1 MLFAID
7 FLIRRLAQGAI
18 IVVAIALLIF
28 TLLRVVPGD
37 PVRLMLGPMVSP
49 SVAEQTAKDLG
60 LRDPIIVQFGR
71 YMGHVLQGDFGRSF
85 VRSAQGGSTGGSRG
99 ESTFDA
105 SNRASVIEL
114 IVTTLPYSLL
124 LAGLAFLISLAVAL
138 PLGVWAGLN
147 AGRWPDR
154 FALYLSSVLV
164 SLPNVWLGLVFIF
177 LLSAKTGW
185 LPAIGYQNWTYA
197 ILPALVLAVEL
208 IPVIVRSLSVSVS
221 SNLLD
226 PYVSVG
232 QIRGL
237 TRARMIGAH
246 VLRNSSIPLL
256 NLLGIQAVGLILGG
270 LFVIEYVFNYPGIG
284 LLMINAVFQRD
295 FPIIQAIA
303 IFSCVALV
311 LVNILVDF
319 ASTTIDR
326 RLQY

>member
-1 MLFAID
+1 MLFALD
-7 FLIRRLAQGAI
+7 FFIRRLAQGAI
-18 IVVAIALLIF
+18 IVAAIALLIF

-49 SVAEQTAKDLG
+49 SVAEQTATELG

-71 YMGHVLQGDFGRSF
+71 YMAQVLQGDFGRSF

-105 SNRASVIEL
+105 SNRAPVIDL
-114 IVTTLPYSLL
+114 IATTLPYSLL
-124 LAGLAFLISLAVAL
+124 LAGLAFLMSLVVAI
-138 PLGVWAGLN
+138 PLGIWAGLN
-147 AGRWPDR
+147 AGKWPDR
-154 FALYLSSVLV
+154 LALYIGSILV

-177 LLSAKTGW
+177 LLSAKAGL

-197 ILPALVLAVEL
+197 ILPAMVLAVEL

-221 SNLLD
+221 SNLLE

-237 TRARMIGAH
+237 TRRRMIAAH
-246 VLRNSSIPLL
+246 VLRNSTIPLL

-270 LFVIEYVFNYPGIG
+270 LFVVEYLFNYPGIG

-303 IFSCVALV
+303 IFSCAALV
-311 LVNILVDF
+311 IVNILVDF

>member
-7 FLIRRLAQGAI
+7 FFIRRLAQGLV
-18 IVVAIALLIF
+18 IVMAVALLIF

-37 PVRLMLGPMVSP
+37 PVRLMLGPMVSA
-49 SVAEQTAKDLG
+49 SVAEQTAKELG

-71 YMGHVLQGDFGRSF
+71 YMAHVFQGDFGHSF

-99 ESTFDA
+99 ENTFA
-105 SNRASVIEL
+105 ANNRASVIEL
-114 IVTTLPYSLL
+114 IAATAPYSAL
-124 LAGLAFLISLAVAL
+124 LAALAFLISLLISV
-138 PLGVWAGLN
+138 PIGIWAGLN

-154 FALYLSSVLV
+154 FALYLSSIMI

-177 LLSAKTGW
+177 LISAKAGW

-208 IPVIVRSLSVSVS
+208 SPIIIRSLSVSVS
-221 SNLLD
+221 TNLME
-226 PYVSVG
+226 PYVAVG

-237 TRARMIGAH
+237 SRFRMITAH

-256 NLLGIQAVGLILGG
+256 NMLGIQAVGLLLGG
-270 LFVIEYVFNYPGIG
+270 LFVVEYLFNYPGMG

-303 IFSCVALV
+303 IFSCAALV
-311 LVNILVDF
+311 GVNILVDF
-319 ASTTIDR
+319 VSTTIDR

>member
-1 MLFAID
+1 MFAID